1 VILSLLVA
9 GCSAV
14 SATPPRVS
22 SSPSSSAPA
31 ADPIPWFLAVD
42 VRGAVVLD
50 NSSGT
55 TRGFDRARGRVWEDA
70 RVAETSMVLVCNGAC
85 PDAISSSVLNKKAL
99 NDPPV
104 RLTAKGR
111 AEFPISRAPHVRV
124 LSARSAADVV
134 TEEGDA
140 GGRSWLRIVR
150 PKGSTKIAVADRG
163 YRWTESADGKSALAY
178 PEQATATN
186 GDVLWF
192 SRGADGWEQR
202 RTDKRGTFATACLT
216 GDGSAAVLAGAQ
228 PALLHRDGARTPA
241 GIGLS
246 NALDCTAGR
255 LATALIGRSIRGGG
269 QLTVVHGLD
278 ARGVVQWKR
287 ELPIE
292 ANVTAHPTAPVVGI
306 ADGRSFVL
314 VNSAGKTVWRR
325 DHVRNATFTRDGQLV
340 VVTPAGTVQWLPGP
354 ALPAAP

>member
-1 VILSLLVA
+1 ML
-9 GCSAV
+9 
-14 SATPPRVS
+14 
-22 SSPSSSAPA
+22 
-31 ADPIPWFLAVD
+31 
-42 VRGAVVLD
+42 
-50 NSSGT
+50 
-55 TRGFDRARGRVWEDA
+55 GFDRARGQVWEDA
-70 RVAETSMVLVCNGAC
+70 RVAEKSMVLVCHGAC
-85 PDAISSSVLNKKAL
+85 PDAISSSVLNNKGL

-111 AEFPISRAPHVRV
+111 AEFPLSRAPHVRV
-124 LSARSAADVV
+124 LSARSV
-134 TEEGDA
+134 TDAVIEEGDA

-150 PKGSTKIAVADRG
+150 PRGSTTIKVADRG

-178 PEQATATN
+178 PEQTTAAN

-192 SRGADGWEQR
+192 ARGAGGWQWR
-202 RTDKRGTFATACLT
+202 RTDKRGTFDTACLT
-216 GDGSAAVLAGAQ
+216 GDGSTAMLAGAR

-241 GIGLS
+241 GTGLS

-255 LATALIGRSIRGGG
+255 YATALIGRSLRSQGH
-269 QLTVVHGLD
+269 LTVVHGLD
-278 ARGVVQWKR
+278 ARGTVRWKR

-292 ANVTAHPTAPVVGI
+292 ANVIAHPTAPVVGI